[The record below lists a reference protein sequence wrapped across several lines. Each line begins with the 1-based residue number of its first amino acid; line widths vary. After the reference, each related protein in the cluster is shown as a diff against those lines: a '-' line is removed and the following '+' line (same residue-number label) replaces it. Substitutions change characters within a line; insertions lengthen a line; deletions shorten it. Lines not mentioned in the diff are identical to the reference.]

1 MTKIVDLSHLIVS
14 DPPDLPGL
22 PAQRGQLPGPRQ
34 RCARVRAGASRSTAA
49 CCCASEG
56 PAGER
61 LSIGTHS
68 VTHLDAPY
76 HYNSTIQGRPSE
88 TIDELPLDW
97 FFAPGVVVDALGRED
112 GDAVTAEQ
120 MQAGI
125 DGRRARAASPGH
137 RPGAHRHR
145 PLLRPARLHAPRS
158 RRHAEATR
166 WLWEQGVRVMGID
179 AWGWD
184 APLRMQA
191 ELARERNEPGI
202 MWAAH
207 QVDLPYSQIER
218 LTNLAALPKT
228 ASRSPASRS
237 RSSGRARRRRAWSR
251 SSTDACSAVA
261 SEQ

>member
-14 DPPDLPGL
+14 DPPELPDFLRSEVSYNDHAYG
-22 PAQRGQLPGPRQ
+22 AGEFEQLL
-34 RCARVRAGASRSTAA
+34 SIDRSLLLRE
-49 CCCASEG
+49 EG

-88 TIDELPLDW
+88 TIDELPLEW
-97 FFAPGVVVDALGRED
+97 FFAPGVVVDALERED

-125 DGRRARAASPGH
+125 EAAGHELQPLDIVLVQTGTDRLYGRPDYMHHGPGVSP
-137 RPGAHRHR
+137 
-145 PLLRPARLHAPRS
+145 
-158 RRHAEATR
+158 EATR

-184 APLRMQA
+184 APLRLQA
-191 ELARERNEPGI
+191 ELARERNQPGI
-202 MWAAH
+202 LWAAH

-218 LTNLAALPKT
+218 LTNLSALPKT
-228 ASRSPASRS
+228 GFKVACFPLKISRASAAPARV
-237 RSSGRARRRRAWSR
+237 
-251 SSTDACSAVA
+251 VA
-261 SEQ
+261 ILD

>member
-14 DPPDLPGL
+14 DPPDLPDFLRSEVSYQDHANGAREFEQGFGTDSSL
-22 PAQRGQLPGPRQ
+22 LLRG
-34 RCARVRAGASRSTAA
+34 
-49 CCCASEG
+49 EG

-97 FFAPGVVVDALGRED
+97 FFAPGVVVDALDRED

-120 MQAGI
+120 MSAGI
-125 DGRRARAASPGH
+125 DAAGHQLKPLDIVLVHTGTDRFYGERDYMHHGPGVT
-137 RPGAHRHR
+137 
-145 PLLRPARLHAPRS
+145 
-158 RRHAEATR
+158 AEATR
-166 WLWEQGVRVMGID
+166 WLWDHGVRVMGID

-184 APLRMQA
+184 APLRLQA
-191 ELARERNEPGI
+191 EVARERGEQGI

-218 LTNLAALPKT
+218 LTNLGALPKT
-228 ASRSPASRS
+228 GFRVACFPLKISRASAAPARV
-237 RSSGRARRRRAWSR
+237 
-251 SSTDACSAVA
+251 VA
-261 SEQ
+261 ILD